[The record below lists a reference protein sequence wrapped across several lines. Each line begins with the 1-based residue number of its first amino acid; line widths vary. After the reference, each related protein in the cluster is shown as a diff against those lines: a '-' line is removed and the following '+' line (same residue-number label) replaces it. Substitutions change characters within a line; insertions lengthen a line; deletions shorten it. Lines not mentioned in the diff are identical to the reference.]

1 MGTSTLLAKMA
12 SGYLNLSDHLRHLR
26 CFKGLL
32 ETIFAFPPKVVDHL
46 RVCAEGGRSNP
57 NKTSKVAEDGR

>member
-32 ETIFAFPPKVVDHL
+32 ETISRFRRRWSTIFAFAPKVV
-46 RVCAEGGRSNP
+46 AEP
-57 NKTSKVAEDGR
+57 Q